1 MDPVW
6 PASAPRVVDWDFD
19 SSAPLI
25 EVSLAGGVSP
35 MWWSA
40 LEVVLKA
47 DSFPFGV
54 EWDDADLWTLFI
66 RPRAESFPI
75 TALYNLFNRTNAQV
89 ERISGKVAGL
99 NRELEDW
106 WQEVGVASPG
116 ESSAV

>member
-25 EVSLAGGVSP
+25 EVQLAGGVSP
-35 MWWSA
+35 VWWSA

-54 EWDDADLWTLFI
+54 EWDVDDLWTLFI
-66 RPRAESFPI
+66 RPSAESFPI
-75 TALYNLFNRTNAQV
+75 TMLYNLFNRTNAQV
-89 ERISGKVAGL
+89 KGISGNIAEL
-99 NRELEDW
+99 NRELEEW
-106 WQEVGVASPG
+106 WQDLGVASPG
-116 ESSAV
+116 EAASN